1 MAREGQSSESQWGAV
16 VPTCRRPG
24 VEAGGAK
31 KRIKVT
37 QGGQRARAAAE
48 NRVVQRLEI
57 REVIS

>member
-1 MAREGQSSESQWGAV
+1 M

-24 VEAGGAK
+24 VEVGGAK
-31 KRIKVT
+31 NRIKVT

-57 REVIS
+57 REV